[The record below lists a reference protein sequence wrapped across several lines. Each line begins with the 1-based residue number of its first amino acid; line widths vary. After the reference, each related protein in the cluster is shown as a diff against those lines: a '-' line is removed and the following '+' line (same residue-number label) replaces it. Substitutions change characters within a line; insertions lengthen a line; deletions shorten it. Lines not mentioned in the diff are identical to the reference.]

1 MYKYNKNIYRKNI
14 VNKNQS
20 NQIQYLIFQKNNLN
34 NNIKILYNNYNK
46 KEKV

>member
-20 NQIQYLIFQKNNLN
+20 NQIQYLIFQKNNLTK
-34 NNIKILYNNYNK
+34 NIKILYNNYNK